1 MSQKLFSGDEDHHQ
15 NTYFICNKK
24 QVLIKKQYSYD
35 TYMHQR
41 NFETKAIA

>member
-1 MSQKLFSGDEDHHQ
+1 MSRKLFSGDKMPPIEHLVYLQ
-15 NTYFICNKK
+15 QK

-41 NFETKAIA
+41 NSETKAIA

>member
-1 MSQKLFSGDEDHHQ
+1 LQQ
-15 NTYFICNKK
+15 K

-35 TYMHQR
+35 TYMYQR